1 MRAAR
6 AGGARLV
13 EVVADLGLAFG
24 AVDLIVTPAGD
35 HVFLE
40 VNGNG
45 QWLWLEEEA
54 GCRSARR
61 SRTCS
66 PGRAVTGMD
75 LGFDLDLAAELAA
88 GPWGR
93 RRRSA
98 PRYGGLPRRPDTA
111 CRLLARMHAIDRD
124 NTAWLRTVLRD
135 AWPPRSRIGDRAA
148 EELWLLALHAD
159 HDRPF
164 QARCAELMAAAVAH
178 GEANPRLY
186 AYLCDRVL
194 VAAGR
199 LQRYGTQQ
207 VHTEHGDRPWPVADV
222 DRLQRAPRRG
232 RPAPLPAEIVA
243 AIPPACPV
251 RR

>member
-1 MRAAR
+1 MT
-6 AGGARLV
+6 G
-13 EVVADLGLAFG
+13 ADLG
-24 AVDLIVTPAGD
+24 V
-35 HVFLE
+35 
-40 VNGNG
+40 
-45 QWLWLEEEA
+45 
-54 GCRSARR
+54 
-61 SRTCS
+61 
-66 PGRAVTGMD
+66 
-75 LGFDLDLAAELAA
+75 DLDLAAELGRRAAADQAIRAAVRRA
-88 GPWGR
+88 GPGDPVR
-93 RRRSA
+93 RA
-98 PRYGGLPRRPDTA
+98 
-111 CRLLARMHAIDRD
+111 RLLARMHAIDRD

-148 EELWLLALHAD
+148 EDLWLLALHAD

-222 DRLQRAPRRG
+222 DRLNERRAAVGLP
-232 RPAPLPAEIVA
+232 PLPAEIVA